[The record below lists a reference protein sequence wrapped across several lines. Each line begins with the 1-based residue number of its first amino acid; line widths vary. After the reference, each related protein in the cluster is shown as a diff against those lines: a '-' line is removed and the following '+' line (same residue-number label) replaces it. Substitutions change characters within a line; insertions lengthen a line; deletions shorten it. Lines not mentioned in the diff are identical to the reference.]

1 MPNELIEAARL
12 DGLTHAGV
20 FFRIV
25 CPISKSLFASIAIL
39 NFTGTWNSYMVP
51 ATFINRVDKFTLVV
65 GLQTVNM
72 TYFQKT
78 NLTLAGVVLLSFP
91 VMLFFICT
99 QKQFVKGAMESGIK
113 G

>member
-1 MPNELIEAARL
+1 
-12 DGLTHAGV
+12 
-20 FFRIV
+20 
-25 CPISKSLFASIAIL
+25 
-39 NFTGTWNSYMVP
+39 MVP
-51 ATFINRVDKFTLVV
+51 ATFINRFDKVTLLV
-65 GLQTVNM
+65 GLQTLNM

>member
-51 ATFINRVDKFTLVV
+51 ATFINRVDKFTLVIRLTD
-65 GLQTVNM
+65 GKHDLLPENKSDTV
-72 TYFQKT
+72 Y
-78 NLTLAGVVLLSFP
+78 
-91 VMLFFICT
+91 
-99 QKQFVKGAMESGIK
+99 
-113 G
+113 

>member
-1 MPNELIEAARL
+1 
-12 DGLTHAGV
+12 
-20 FFRIV
+20 
-25 CPISKSLFASIAIL
+25 
-39 NFTGTWNSYMVP
+39 MVP

-91 VMLFFICT
+91 LILFFICT
-99 QKQFVKGAMESGIK
+99 QSNL
-113 G
+113 